1 MAVLTSSDALNC
13 RDAVCDLSGVN
24 VVLFQVWS
32 QEAFCHCMD
41 QKALMKEV
49 SRVLK
54 PGGVIV
60 FSDIMQGDGGGDC
73 TSFTGQNVVASMASP
88 LMYKVCTHHMHC
100 LASRHRRAHAYLHCE
115 KTPLMID
122 RGRYGEHCCR
132 HSAPL
137 WSLSF
142 YLIPRLT
149 SSVDLVAALGANSTD
164 DVLWGLSPPL
174 PIRV

>member
-1 MAVLTSSDALNC
+1 MKKK
-13 RDAVCDLSGVN
+13 GVGP
-24 VVLFQVWS
+24 VQVWS

-88 LMYKVCTHHMHC
+88 QMYKVRTTKPVLLRCSLIHKKSGKGSCHR
-100 LASRHRRAHAYLHCE
+100 LNAS
-115 KTPLMID
+115 PLE
-122 RGRYGEHCCR
+122 GSVPG
-132 HSAPL
+132 
-137 WSLSF
+137 
-142 YLIPRLT
+142 T
-149 SSVDLVAALGANSTD
+149 SCSN
-164 DVLWGLSPPL
+164 
-174 PIRV
+174 R